1 MAETNPQERF
11 WIFPRVNRPVFII
24 SAALI
29 VGFILFGAIFNELAN
44 TIFVG
49 LQNLLAGYL
58 GWAMII
64 LVNLLLLFVI
74 FMTIGPFGDVR
85 LGRMDE
91 SPEYSLFSWT
101 AMLFSAGI
109 GIGLIYWGVAE
120 PMYHFFAPPLAE
132 PQTVEAAREAMALSF
147 MHWGFHAW
155 AIYAVVA
162 LALAYYHFRKGLPLS
177 IRSALYPLI
186 GDRIYGPW
194 GHLVDIVAVF
204 GTMFGIVTSLGL
216 GATQVNAG
224 LTDIFGIPNN
234 VGVQIAI
241 IVVITAMATL
251 SVVAGLDA
259 GIKRLSNINIVL
271 TLIFLAFM
279 VIVGPT
285 LFILDSFVDNY
296 GYYLSR
302 FVQLGTWNE
311 GWVDGNESGNWQD
324 AWTIFYWAWWVSWA
338 PFVGVFIARISRGRT
353 VREFMVGVMLLPCSI
368 MFFWFT
374 AFGGTAIAISLT
386 GDPTLVEATRENYAN
401 TMFALLDYFP
411 LSGLTSLYATVLIVM
426 WFVTSSDSGSFVI
439 DMLTAGGDPDPPK
452 VQRIFWAVSEG
463 AVASVLLVA
472 GGLGALQ
479 AAAVVAGFPF
489 AVVLCLIAVGL
500 VRALRW
506 DNLMVHRHRQRFRSD
521 TEAEHNMSG
530 EVHDAYMQ
538 MNADTSGAGPTQPL
552 VPETRSAPAE

>member
-1 MAETNPQERF
+1 MSGMRPQERF
-11 WIFPRVNRPVFII
+11 WIFPKVNRPVFII
-24 SAALI
+24 SAGLI
-29 VGFILFGAIFNELAN
+29 VGFILFGALFDDLAN
-44 TIFVG
+44 SIFQG
-49 LQNLLAGYL
+49 AQALLAGYL
-58 GWAMII
+58 GWAMIL
-64 LVNLLLLFVI
+64 LVNALLLFVL
-74 FMTIGPFGDVR
+74 FMGLGPFGDVR

-120 PMYHFFAPPLAE
+120 PMYHYFAPPLAE
-132 PQTVEAAREAMALSF
+132 PETVAAAQEAMAISF

-162 LALAYYHFRKGLPLS
+162 LALAYYHFRKGLPLA

-186 GDRIYGPW
+186 GDRIYGRW
-194 GHLVDIVAVF
+194 GDAVDIVAVF

-224 LTDIFGIPNN
+224 LSELFGIPNN
-234 VGVQIAI
+234 VAVQIAI
-241 IVVITAMATL
+241 IAVITAMATI

-271 TLIFLAFM
+271 TLLFLAFM

-302 FVQLGTWNE
+302 FLQLGTWSE
-311 GWVDGNESGNWQD
+311 GWVNGNEGGDWQD

-338 PFVGVFIARISRGRT
+338 PFVGVFVARISRGRT
-353 VREFMVGVMLLPCSI
+353 VREFMLGVMLLPCSI

-374 AFGGTAIAISLT
+374 AFGGTAIQISLG
-386 GDPTLVEATRENYAN
+386 GDPALVEATRENYAN
-401 TMFALLDYFP
+401 TMFVLLDYFP
-411 LSGLTSLYATVLIVM
+411 FASFTSLFATVLIVM

-439 DMLTAGGDPDPPK
+439 DMLTAGGDPNPPK
-452 VQRIFWAVSEG
+452 VQRVFWAISEG
-463 AVASVLLVA
+463 AVASVLLLA

-479 AAAVVAGFPF
+479 AAAVIAGFPF
-489 AVVLCLIAVGL
+489 AIVLALIAWGL

-506 DNLMVHRHRQRFRSD
+506 DDLMVHRHRQRFRSES
-521 TEAEHNMSG
+521 EADHNMG
-530 EVHDAYMQ
+530 GVHDAYQ
-538 MNADTSGAGPTQPL
+538 QIEEGEP
-552 VPETRSAPAE
+552 APARVDAAE

>member
-1 MAETNPQERF
+1 MPGMRPQERF
-11 WIFPRVNRPVFII
+11 WIFPKVNRPVFIV

-29 VGFILFGAIFNELAN
+29 VAFILFGAIFDDLAN
-44 TIFVG
+44 TVFTGVQG
-49 LQNLLAGYL
+49 WLAGYF

-64 LVNLLLLFVI
+64 LINLLLVFVV
-74 FMTIGPFGDVR
+74 FMAVGPFGDIR

-120 PMYHFFAPPLAE
+120 PMYHYFAPPGAE
-132 PQTVEAAREAMALSF
+132 PETVRAAQEAMAISF

-162 LALAYYHFRKGLPLS
+162 LALAYFHFRKGLPLA

-186 GDRIYGPW
+186 GDRIYGRW
-194 GHLVDIVAVF
+194 GDLVDIVAVF

-224 LTDIFGIPNN
+224 LEELFGVPNN
-234 VGVQIAI
+234 VAVQIAI
-241 IVVITAMATL
+241 IAAITGMATL
-251 SVVAGLDA
+251 SVVAGLDG
-259 GIKRLSNINIVL
+259 GIKRLSNINIIL

-302 FVQLGTWNE
+302 FIQLGTWNE
-311 GWVDGNESGNWQD
+311 GWQGGNENANWQES
-324 AWTIFYWAWWVSWA
+324 WTIFYWAWWVSWA
-338 PFVGVFIARISRGRT
+338 PFVGVFVARISRGRT
-353 VREFMVGVMLLPCSI
+353 VREFMFGVMLLPCSI

-374 AFGGTAIAISLT
+374 AFGGTAISISLS
-386 GDPTLVEATRENYAN
+386 GDPALVEATRENYAN
-401 TMFALLDYFP
+401 TMFVLLDYFP
-411 LSGLTSLYATVLIVM
+411 FSGVTSLFATILIVL
-426 WFVTSSDSGSFVI
+426 WFVTSSDSASFVI
-439 DMLTAGGDPDPPK
+439 DMLTAGGDPNPPK
-452 VQRIFWAVSEG
+452 VQRIFWAISEG
-463 AVASVLLVA
+463 AVASVLLLA

-479 AAAVVAGFPF
+479 AAAVIAGFPF
-489 AVVLCLIAVGL
+489 AVVLGLVALGL

-506 DNLMVHRHRQRFRSD
+506 DDLMVHRHRQRFRSD
-521 TEAEHNMSG
+521 AEAEHNMG
-530 EVHDAYMQ
+530 TETHDAYAQ
-538 MNADTSGAGPTQPL
+538 LDTAGAR
-552 VPETRSAPAE
+552 VSNRAAE